1 MEEQIKLNVTSGGET
16 QTFLV
21 CGSEKTTW
29 ADLEAMV
36 QVSFDLN
43 NVQMKYF
50 DEDNEEVSVNS
61 AEEYEEVLKS
71 AVKQGNQIRM
81 NAYEVKQLKEKTETQ
96 CGKRSFENNE
106 LKESQNKKAKK
117 KELKYYSQLAKTI
130 GQDIKVSQEAKRN
143 VMPKDAD
150 PSKDNWRL
158 PPVWFT
164 AYMETFKDKFVRETI
179 DRICCDFFEKV
190 SIQQQERDPSSALT
204 APPPIQV
211 PEVHTTQI
219 SYHDWLMACSN
230 CQSRILGIRYQC
242 SICPTYT
249 ICDSCEASGYGHD
262 PNHALLKLRK
272 PLTSSPEITPAQF
285 VVNTLPGVAEQT
297 RLQKQIDK
305 TFLKTE
311 KQRLRAEKRQ
321 RKAEFKEIKKQLK
334 LQKKHL
340 QWNGVHVMEHLNQ
353 PIHEPKGVQ
362 GSSTV
367 PVISTLSAEFVDENF
382 PDGTHLQPGIKFIKH
397 WRMKNTGNANWTSA
411 TKLQFMWGNLTLA
424 FSAKK
429 EVSVPFLQPGDI
441 GIVSVEFVA
450 PNFEGTYTSH
460 WRLAHKGEQ
469 FGPRVWCSII
479 IDSQL
484 LTEAPDGNENSLFSS
499 IKTRFLGSRDE
510 ASLAA
515 GTEEQHIVPDPE
527 EAESAE
533 TATTIKE
540 TSLTADTEKQ
550 LNVPVLEEAESAKTA
565 AIALPK
571 LHRKDQHRD
580 FYTMVPSV
588 DLLTA
593 QDLLSFE
600 LLDINI
606 VQEME
611 HVPNNTPVDMTPCM
625 SPLPYDG
632 PLMERPCLG
641 QIEEENEAHFK
652 SRFDVTL
659 GEKQTDHPHLEEGE
673 EDISGTQFVCET
685 VIRSLALDEAPDL
698 LPRRRD
704 TSQDVQETYSSDI
717 GSREGKP
724 GKIIMTMVTATGQ
737 SEKPCT
743 VEEVLPEKDNDF
755 EIDVADSASESF
767 EEEKYEIQSQVSSDC
782 SEDYII
788 VLPECFDTSRPLGE
802 SMYSSALSQPE
813 EMEDEIEVVSD
824 AEVTE
829 SENAVG
835 ENRPPWHNIN
845 DILCISQTL
854 DMEPLKPEVVS
865 APLHHQRIDGSTLNS
880 NEVHSDM
887 SEISD
892 VENST
897 VRSPICQ
904 QKNVS
909 TCLEVQ
915 CAELPRTM
923 NNRAVQCPH
932 LRHHSGIAGELVKGA
947 LSVAASAYK
956 ALFSGDT
963 SVTQAEATEN
973 QTVSMMDI
981 LFEMGFCDRQLNM
994 KLLKKH
1000 SNNLIEVV
1008 TELLQISENDWYADR
1023 H

>member
-21 CGSEKTTW
+21 CDSQKTTW

-50 DEDNEEVSVNS
+50 DEENEEVSVNS

-71 AVKQGNQIRM
+71 AVKQGNQIQM
-81 NAYEVKQLKEKTETQ
+81 SAYEVKQLKEKTESQ
-96 CGKRSFENNE
+96 YAKRTFENNE

-117 KELKYYSQLAKTI
+117 KEMKHYSQLAKSI
-130 GQDIKVSQEAKRN
+130 GQDMKVSQEAKRK
-143 VMPKDAD
+143 VM
-150 PSKDNWRL
+150 SKDVDQSKDKTKL

-164 AYMETFKDKFVRETI
+164 RYMETFKDKLVKETV

-190 SIQQQERDPSSALT
+190 SIQQQVQDSFSVPV
-204 APPPIQV
+204 APPVQV
-211 PEVHTTQI
+211 PEAHTTQI
-219 SYHDWLMACSN
+219 CYYDWLMACSN
-230 CQSRILGIRYQC
+230 CQSRILGVRYQC

-249 ICDSCEASGYGHD
+249 ICDSCEANNYKHD
-262 PNHALLKLRK
+262 SNHALLKLRK
-272 PLTSSPEITPAQF
+272 PSTSLPEIAPAQF
-285 VVNTLPGVAEQT
+285 VGNAIPGVAEQT
-297 RLQKQIDK
+297 R
-305 TFLKTE
+305 
-311 KQRLRAEKRQ
+311 
-321 RKAEFKEIKKQLK
+321 
-334 LQKKHL
+334 
-340 QWNGVHVMEHLNQ
+340 
-353 PIHEPKGVQ
+353 
-362 GSSTV
+362 
-367 PVISTLSAEFVDENF
+367 PVISMLGAEFVDENF
-382 PDGTHLQPGIKFIKH
+382 PDGTRLQPGLKFIKH
-397 WRMKNTGNANWTSA
+397 WRMKNTGSANWTSA

-424 FSAKK
+424 FPAKK

-441 GIVSVEFVA
+441 GVVSVEFIA

-479 IDSQL
+479 IDSPL
-484 LTEAPDGNENSLFSS
+484 LTETPDGNENTLFSS
-499 IKTRFLGSRDE
+499 IKTRFSGN
-510 ASLAA
+510 
-515 GTEEQHIVPDPE
+515 Q
-527 EAESAE
+527 
-533 TATTIKE
+533 KE
-540 TSLTADTEKQ
+540 TSLTADTEQ
-550 LNVPVLEEAESAKTA
+550 QPIVPDLEETESAKTV

-571 LHRKDQHRD
+571 LQRKDQNRD

-625 SPLPYDG
+625 SPLPHDG
-632 PLMERPCLG
+632 TLMERPGLG
-641 QIEEENEAHFK
+641 QIEEENEANFK

-659 GEKQTDHPHLEEGE
+659 GGKPADHPPLEEGE

-698 LPRRRD
+698 LPRRRGKPNS
-704 TSQDVQETYSSDI
+704 TSQDLQETYSCDVAI
-717 GSREGKP
+717 REGKP
-724 GKIIMTMVTATGQ
+724 GKAIMITATGQ
-737 SEKPCT
+737 TENPCI
-743 VEEVLPEKDNDF
+743 VEEVLPEKDNDL
-755 EIDVADSASESF
+755 ETDVADSASVNS

-788 VLPECFDTSRPLGE
+788 ILPECFDTSRPLGE
-802 SMYSSALSQPE
+802 SMCSSIFSQPE

-824 AEVTE
+824 VEVTE
-829 SENAVG
+829 SGNAVG
-835 ENRPPWHNIN
+835 ENRPQLHNIN

-865 APLHHQRIDGSTLNS
+865 APLYHQRSDGSTLNS
-880 NEVHSDM
+880 NKVHADV
-887 SEISD
+887 SEMVD
-892 VENST
+892 VENLT
-897 VRSPICQ
+897 VRSPVHQ
-904 QKNVS
+904 QNSVS
-909 TCLEVQ
+909 TRLEVEY
-915 CAELPRTM
+915 AEPPKAM
-923 NNRAVQCPH
+923 NNRRCTH

-963 SVTQAEATEN
+963 SVTQAEVTEN
-973 QTVSMMDI
+973 QTASMMDI
-981 LFEMGFCDRQLNM
+981 LFEMGFCDKQLNM

-1008 TELLQISENDWYADR
+1008 TELLHINENDWYANR

>member
-1 MEEQIKLNVTSGGET
+1 MEEQIKLNVTCGGET

-21 CGSEKTTW
+21 CDSEKTTW

-71 AVKQGNQIRM
+71 AIKQGNQIQM
-81 NAYEVKQLKEKTETQ
+81 NAYEVKQLKEKTESQ
-96 CGKRSFENNE
+96 CAKRTFENNE

-117 KELKYYSQLAKTI
+117 KEMKHYSQLAKAI
-130 GQDIKVSQEAKRN
+130 GQDMKVSQEAKRK
-143 VMPKDAD
+143 VMSKEVDQ
-150 PSKDNWRL
+150 SKDNWRL

-164 AYMETFKDKFVRETI
+164 GYMETFKDKFVRETV

-190 SIQQQERDPSSALT
+190 GIQQYERASSSALVT
-204 APPPIQV
+204 PPIQV

-219 SYHDWLMACSN
+219 SYYDWLMACSN
-230 CQSRILGIRYQC
+230 CQSRILGVRYQC
-242 SICPTYT
+242 SICPTYS
-249 ICDSCEASGYGHD
+249 ICDSCEASDYGHD

-272 PLTSSPEITPAQF
+272 PLASSPEITPAQF
-285 VVNTLPGVAEQT
+285 VGNALPGVAEQT

-305 TFLKTE
+305 TFLKAE
-311 KQRLRAEKRQ
+311 KQRLRTEKRQ

-353 PIHEPKGVQ
+353 PIQEPKGVQ
-362 GSSTV
+362 RTSTV

-441 GIVSVEFVA
+441 GIVSVEFIA

-479 IDSQL
+479 IIDSQL
-484 LTEAPDGNENSLFSS
+484 LTEAPDGNENALFSS
-499 IKTRFLGSRDE
+499 VKTRFPDNRDE
-510 ASLAA
+510 ASLDAEN
-515 GTEEQHIVPDPE
+515 EEQHHVPDPE
-527 EAESAE
+527 EANSAE
-533 TATTIKE
+533 TAATANG
-540 TSLTADTEKQ
+540 TADTEKQ
-550 LNVPVLEEAESAKTA
+550 PIVPDVEEAESAKTA
-565 AIALPK
+565 ATALPK
-571 LHRKDQHRD
+571 LQRKDQNMN

-632 PLMERPCLG
+632 PLMERPGLG
-641 QIEEENEAHFK
+641 QIEEENEANFK
-652 SRFDVTL
+652 SRFNVTL
-659 GEKQTDHPHLEEGE
+659 GGKPTDHLHLEEGE

-704 TSQDVQETYSSDI
+704 KPDNTSQDVQEICSSDI

-724 GKIIMTMVTATGQ
+724 GKNIMITATATGQ
-737 SEKPCT
+737 TDKPCT
-743 VEEVLPEKDNDF
+743 EEELLPEKDKDL
-755 EIDVADSASESF
+755 ETDAADSASDSF

-788 VLPECFDTSRPLGE
+788 ILPECFDTSRPLGE

-813 EMEDEIEVVSD
+813 EIEDEIEVVSD

-829 SENAVG
+829 SENAVS
-835 ENRPPWHNIN
+835 ENRPQLHNIN
-845 DILCISQTL
+845 DILCTSQTL

-865 APLHHQRIDGSTLNS
+865 APLHHQRSDGSTENS
-880 NEVHSDM
+880 NEVHSDV
-887 SEISD
+887 SEMSD
-892 VENST
+892 VENPT
-897 VRSPICQ
+897 VRSPVHQ

-909 TCLEVQ
+909 TRLEVE

-923 NNRAVQCPH
+923 NNRQVQCPH
-932 LRHHSGIAGELVKGA
+932 LR
-947 LSVAASAYK
+947 
-956 ALFSGDT
+956 
-963 SVTQAEATEN
+963 
-973 QTVSMMDI
+973 
-981 LFEMGFCDRQLNM
+981 
-994 KLLKKH
+994 LKQQRIKQH
-1000 SNNLIEVV
+1000 P
-1008 TELLQISENDWYADR
+1008 
-1023 H
+1023 